1 MTFAVDIS
9 AGSAYKEDDISSGLV
24 GDISYNY
31 FDKEGELI
39 DCKWNRQLIS
49 LNIEEIKRIPE
60 VIAVTEGTEKAA
72 SLYAALKHKIVDDRD
87 GSEKAYGKGKLI
99 LK

>member
-1 MTFAVDIS
+1 MNKNKSLHERVAAVV
-9 AGSAYKEDDISSGLV
+9 AGQKVEELKARHAYLHGINREKDDISRRLV

-49 LNIEEIKRIPE
+49 LNIEEIKRIPPE
-60 VIAVTEGTEKAA
+60 
-72 SLYAALKHKIVDDRD
+72 S
-87 GSEKAYGKGKLI
+87 
-99 LK
+99 